1 MMTSSPVQLNV
12 RWIPNGHFFIWGVHP
27 QNPRAYFEPFELKMN
42 LFAWHEKSFYG
53 TFVEQTSIERM
64 EGLILSAATALD
76 YFASPCWNT
85 HFPATWS
92 EEAKELFRA
101 APKLL
106 EAVRSGGLVPDY
118 EKWKQGEIG
127 WKVPLEDST
136 AALPYVNDWL
146 DHILSDRLSG
156 LEMLRD
162 AMDRFKRASLPDADT
177 LPEEL
182 WEDEED
188 WLQSIGWREDPAP
201 FRAGLR
207 LTEPEFGTSWQL
219 DAILQDKNDPEL
231 VILCSSSGE
240 PLPEEAGIPS
250 HWSDYLQ
257 TSGVSWTSLL
267 QHHIRKWLIL
277 VPWMS
282 SEESSDGSLMIRQ
295 TIHANEAWSFL
306 SEYSLR
312 LTRIGYSVMLPAW
325 WERLKQAKPRIRAR
339 VKSSVGANAESLFG
353 MDQVVRFDWKIAID
367 KDTELTEEEFREIA
381 ESQSR
386 LVRVRDRWVTLDPE
400 ALERVQQV
408 MKQIRRKNGLP
419 LREVL
424 ELHFLGA
431 ADVNDSLEDPGASSA
446 SVFMEVELNEHMNR
460 MLEQLN
466 QASMIDPITV
476 PSAFRGVL
484 RRYQIEG
491 VSWMLL
497 LRRFGFGGCLADD
510 MGLGKTIQWITYLL
524 KVKEE
529 LHPQS
534 PALLI
539 CPTSVIGNWQKELER
554 FAPGL
559 KVCLHYGPHRAK
571 GEAFPNAVKDADL
584 VITSYTLAHLDE
596 EELSQLQWSSICL
609 DEAQNIKNAYTKQSS
624 SIRRLQAEHRIA
636 MTGTP
641 LENRLTELWAIYD
654 FINPGYLGSLR
665 SFTHRFVQPIERTK
679 NRELIQQVR
688 RFIQPFLLRRVKNDP
703 AIELDLPE
711 KLEYKTFVSLTVEQA
726 ALYEGIV
733 SELFTKLESL
743 SPMER
748 RGLIL
753 STLTRLKQICDH
765 PALIQPDARV
775 SASAAGRSQKQ
786 ERLLEMVRELRQ
798 EGDRCIVFTQF
809 VSMGNLLQA
818 FLEKE
823 LGEQVLFLHGGTP
836 KQKRD
841 ELIHSFQSDTVP
853 DDERAG
859 VFILSLKAGG
869 VGLNLTAA
877 NHVFHYDRWWNPA
890 VETQATDRAF
900 RIGQTKR
907 VQVHKFVTLGTL
919 EERIDE
925 MIESKLGLAREIVGS
940 GESWITELS
949 SSELKDLFRLRKEWI
964 ES

>member
-1 MMTSSPVQLNV
+1 MTTSSPVQLNV
-12 RWIPNGHFFIWGVHP
+12 RWIPNGHFFLWGAHP
-27 QNPRAYFEPFELKMN
+27 QNPRACFDSFELKMN
-42 LFAWHEKSFYG
+42 LFAWHEESFYG
-53 TFVEQTSIERM
+53 TFVEQTSIDRM
-64 EGLILSAATALD
+64 EGLVLSAATALD

-85 HFPATWS
+85 HFSAAWS
-92 EEAKELFRA
+92 EEARELFRT
-101 APKLL
+101 APRLL

-118 EKWKQGEIG
+118 DKWKQGETG
-127 WKVPLEDST
+127 WKVPLDST
-136 AALPYVNDWL
+136 DTPLPYMNDWL
-146 DHILSDRLSG
+146 DHILSDRMSG
-156 LEMLRD
+156 LELLRE
-162 AMDRFKRASLPDADT
+162 AMDRLKRTSLPDADN

-182 WEDEED
+182 WENESD
-188 WLQSIGWREDPAP
+188 WLRSIGWVEDPAP

-207 LTEPEFGTSWQL
+207 LTEPEVGTSWQL
-219 DAILQDKNDPEL
+219 DMILQDKVDSEL
-231 VILCSSSGE
+231 VLVCSSSGE
-240 PLPEEAGIPS
+240 LMPDSGEAGIPA
-250 HWSDYLQ
+250 HWLDYLMS
-257 TSGVSWTSLL
+257 SGNASWSHLL
-267 QHHIRKWLIL
+267 KPHIRKWLIL
-277 VPWMS
+277 VPWLS
-282 SEESSDGSLMIRQ
+282 SEDSSAEALTIRR

-306 SEYSLR
+306 SDYSLR
-312 LTRIGYSVMLPAW
+312 LTRIGYTVMLPAW

-353 MDQVVRFDWKIAID
+353 MDQVVRFDWKVAID
-367 KDTELTEEEFREIA
+367 KDTELTEEEFRAIA

-400 ALERVQQV
+400 ALARVQQV

-431 ADVNDSLEDPGASSA
+431 ADVNDSLENPLDSSEQLY
-446 SVFMEVELNEHMNR
+446 MEVELNEHLNR

-466 QASMIDPITV
+466 QAGMIEPVSV
-476 PSAFRGVL
+476 PSSFQGVL
-484 RRYQIEG
+484 RRYQVEG

-529 LHPQS
+529 LRPES

-559 KVCLHYGPHRAK
+559 RVCLHYGPARSK
-571 GEAFPNAVKDADL
+571 GDQFHDSVKEADL

-596 EELSQLQWSSICL
+596 EELSQLQWNSICL

-624 SIRRLQAEHRIA
+624 SIRRLQADHRIA

-665 SFTHRFVQPIERTK
+665 SFTQRFVQPIERTK
-679 NRELIQQVR
+679 NRELIHQVR
-688 RFIQPFLLRRVKNDP
+688 RFIQPFLLRRVKSDP

-733 SELFTKLESL
+733 TELFTKLESL

-765 PALIQPDARV
+765 PALLQAGART
-775 SASAAGRSQKQ
+775 AGRSQKL
-786 ERLLEMVRELRQ
+786 ERLFEMVRELRQ

-809 VSMGNLLQA
+809 VNMGNILQA

-823 LGEQVLFLHGGTP
+823 LGEPVLFLHGGTS

-853 DDERAG
+853 DEERAG

-919 EERIDE
+919 EEKIDE

-949 SSELKDLFRLRKEWI
+949 ASELKDLFRLRKEWI